1 MLYDSSW
8 LSCCSVWVYILSCS
22 PLAQT
27 QLLWTVKPTEELKGE
42 KCVSEGVGRRTG
54 ETQHII
60 SKGNMAHSSRL
71 WNFSES
77 YAAFCGWSLA
87 DTHLVSTMSSWSAV
101 GCRVSVCDCN
111 VCVCVIWSLNSSYP
125 FHSPSEWHTQTQTQ
139 VKALVCDVLIRDGKS
154 VRQWG

>member
-1 MLYDSSW
+1 MCPNSW

-111 VCVCVIWSLNSSYP
+111 VCVCVWYDLLTAPTP
-125 FHSPSEWHTQTQTQ
+125 FTHHRNDTHKLRHKLRRWCVTSW
-139 VKALVCDVLIRDGKS
+139 
-154 VRQWG
+154 

>member
-1 MLYDSSW
+1 MLQCLSLHSVLFTSSTDPVIMDS
-8 LSCCSVWVYILSCS
+8 
-22 PLAQT
+22 
-27 QLLWTVKPTEELKGE
+27 VKPTEELKGE

-87 DTHLVSTMSSWSAV
+87 DTHLVSTMSS
-101 GCRVSVCDCN
+101 
-111 VCVCVIWSLNSSYP
+111 
-125 FHSPSEWHTQTQTQ
+125 
-139 VKALVCDVLIRDGKS
+139 
-154 VRQWG
+154 